1 MCGKARYNEAA
12 REARSS
18 QGVSSTSQIFH
29 TAWLPDDFNL
39 RDGQHIYQEAGGG
52 RGREPIG
59 KRESPAENDIGGP
72 KPWLMILEEAKYH
85 PGHPYLSHPARVSRR
100 FRVLFQDAT
109 KGLLV
114 PRRRVFPGLS
124 LLLRSQNPLWTRELT
139 WAGAGV
145 APSTS
150 VIQPAFL

>member
-1 MCGKARYNEAA
+1 MGSMDQRECVGKLGKARYNEAA

-18 QGVSSTSQIFH
+18 QGASSTSLIFH

-72 KPWLMILEEAKYH
+72 KPWLMILEEDTPTFPTLPGFPEGSESFSRMPPRACWYQEGVCSLAYH
-85 PGHPYLSHPARVSRR
+85 FCL
-100 FRVLFQDAT
+100 
-109 KGLLV
+109 
-114 PRRRVFPGLS
+114 
-124 LLLRSQNPLWTRELT
+124 
-139 WAGAGV
+139 GV
-145 APSTS
+145 R
-150 VIQPAFL
+150 ILCG